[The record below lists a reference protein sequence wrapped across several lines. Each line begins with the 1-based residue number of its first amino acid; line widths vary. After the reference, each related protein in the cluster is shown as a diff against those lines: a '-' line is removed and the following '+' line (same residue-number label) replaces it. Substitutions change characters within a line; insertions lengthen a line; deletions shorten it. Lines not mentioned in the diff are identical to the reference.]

1 MNIIIILLTEKIIV
15 VKIIRICYNDSIM
28 AHYGI
33 SAVGGD
39 KMNKNLKRLA
49 EPDVRMHLFFM
60 VLFALATLF
69 FKMYELAAAEGA
81 IILLLIIYSLIMSR
95 RKRKQLAAYIES
107 VTYDTETAKNNTLMN
122 FPLPIAVFRLED
134 SRIVWGN
141 EMFFD
146 MCGTTGTRLDARVA
160 DLVPE
165 FSGKWLMEGKSQY
178 PGLLEIDGRR
188 YKVHGNIVR
197 SEKNNEN
204 SAFMGITYWV
214 DVTEYD
220 NIRLEYENSR
230 PAAGVIVVDNMD
242 ELLKN
247 QPDRIKNDIRETI
260 DDKLSQWCEENR
272 GLIRRYERDRY
283 LVVMEKRYVEK
294 LREEKF
300 SITDAV
306 HQVVSPNGVSASISI
321 GLGTDAATFGEA
333 IQFANVAA
341 ELALS
346 RGGDQTVIKNRLS
359 FEFYGGRGFEVETR
373 TKVKSRVMANTFA
386 ELMHDSSRILVMG
399 HRFADLDSVGA
410 AVGVCC
416 LARKQGVKANIVI
429 DMKRNVSK
437 PLISRIAGEEEY
449 KDTFISP
456 QEAMLRADG
465 RTLLVVVDTNRPE
478 QVEDADL
485 LTACNR
491 VAVIDHHRVAAT
503 YIQNAAMGYIE
514 PYASSVCELIAEIMQ
529 EQLERGDIL
538 RCEAEAVLAGIV
550 LDTKSFTIRTGER
563 TFEAA
568 AYLRRMGA
576 DTTDVKK
583 LLQTDMD
590 DTISRYKIMQNATLY
605 RNVAIA
611 APEDVQERVVAAQ
624 AADELLNISGVD
636 ASVVVAPDGHGG
648 AFASARSIGELN
660 VQIIMEKLGG
670 GGNRS
675 AAAVQFKDMDVNT
688 AVQKVYA
695 AIDEYL
701 G

>member
-1 MNIIIILLTEKIIV
+1 
-15 VKIIRICYNDSIM
+15 
-28 AHYGI
+28 
-33 SAVGGD
+33 
-39 KMNKNLKRLA
+39 MNKNLKRLA
-49 EPDVRMHLFFM
+49 EPNVRMHLFFM
-60 VLFALATLF
+60 VLFAAATLF

-81 IILLLIIYSLIMSR
+81 VILLLVIYSLIVSR

-141 EMFFD
+141 EMFFT
-146 MCGTTGTRLDARVA
+146 MCGSTGARLDARVA
-160 DLVPE
+160 DMVPE
-165 FSGKWLMEGKSQY
+165 FSGKWLMEGKTQY
-178 PGLLEIDGRR
+178 PGILEIGGKR
-188 YKVHGNIVR
+188 YRVHGNIVR
-197 SEKNNEN
+197 SEKSDEDG
-204 SAFMGITYWV
+204 AFMGITYWM

-220 NIRLEYENSR
+220 NIRREYESSR
-230 PAAGVIVVDNMD
+230 PVAGIIVADNLD

-247 QPDRIKNDIRETI
+247 QPDRIKNDLTEAI
-260 DDKLSQWCEENR
+260 DDQLTQWCENYH

-283 LVVMEKRYVEK
+283 IIVMEKRCVEK
-294 LREEKF
+294 LKEDKF
-300 SITDAV
+300 SITDQL
-306 HQVVSPNGVSASISI
+306 HKVVSPNGVSASISI
-321 GLGTDAATFGEA
+321 GLGVDASGFDEA
-333 IQFANVAA
+333 LQFANVAA

-346 RGGDQTVIKNRLS
+346 RGGDQTVIKNRLN
-359 FEFYGGRGFEVETR
+359 FEFYGGRGFEIETR
-373 TKVKSRVMANTFA
+373 TKVKSRVMASTFA
-386 ELMHDSSRILVMG
+386 ELMRDSSKVLVMG
-399 HRFADLDSVGA
+399 HKFADLDSVGA
-410 AVGVCC
+410 SVGVCC

-429 DMKRNVSK
+429 DLKKNASAA
-437 PLISRIAGEEEY
+437 LISRISAEPEY
-449 KDTFISP
+449 KDVFISR
-456 QEAMLRADG
+456 QEAILRADG
-465 RTLLVVVDTNRPE
+465 KTLLVVVDTNRPE

-514 PYASSVCELIAEIMQ
+514 PYASSVCELIAEMMQ
-529 EQLERGDIL
+529 EQLDRDDVL
-538 RCEAEAVLAGIV
+538 RCEAEAVLSGIV

-563 TFEAA
+563 TFDAA

-611 APEDVQERVVAAQ
+611 APEEPQERVVAAQ

-636 ASVVVAPDGHGG
+636 ASIVVAPDGHGG

-660 VQIIMEKLGG
+660 MQIVMEKLGG

-675 AAAVQFKDMDVNT
+675 AAAAQFKDTDVKT
-688 AVQKVYA
+688 ALKKVYA
-695 AIDEYL
+695 AIDDYL

>member
-1 MNIIIILLTEKIIV
+1 
-15 VKIIRICYNDSIM
+15 
-28 AHYGI
+28 
-33 SAVGGD
+33 
-39 KMNKNLKRLA
+39 MNKNLKRLA
-49 EPDVRMHLFFM
+49 EPNVRMHLFFM
-60 VLFALATLF
+60 VLFAAATLF

-81 IILLLIIYSLIMSR
+81 VILLLVVYSLIVSR

-141 EMFFD
+141 EMFFT
-146 MCGTTGTRLDARVA
+146 MCGSTGARLDARVA
-160 DLVPE
+160 DMVPE
-165 FSGKWLMEGKSQY
+165 FSGKWLMEGKTQY
-178 PGLLEIDGRR
+178 PGILEIGGKR
-188 YKVHGNIVR
+188 YRVHGNIVR
-197 SEKNNEN
+197 SEKSDEDG
-204 SAFMGITYWV
+204 AFMGITYWM

-220 NIRLEYENSR
+220 NIRREYESSR
-230 PAAGVIVVDNMD
+230 PVAGIIVADNLD

-247 QPDRIKNDIRETI
+247 QPDRIKNDLTEAI
-260 DDKLSQWCEENR
+260 DDQLTQWCENYH

-283 LVVMEKRYVEK
+283 IIVMEKRCVEK
-294 LREEKF
+294 LKEDKF
-300 SITDAV
+300 SITDQL
-306 HQVVSPNGVSASISI
+306 HKVVSPNGVSASISI
-321 GLGTDAATFGEA
+321 GLGVDASGFDEA
-333 IQFANVAA
+333 LQFANVAA

-346 RGGDQTVIKNRLS
+346 RGGDQTVIKNRLN
-359 FEFYGGRGFEVETR
+359 FEFYGGRGFEIETR
-373 TKVKSRVMANTFA
+373 TKVKSRVMASTFA
-386 ELMHDSSRILVMG
+386 ELMRDSSKVLVMG
-399 HRFADLDSVGA
+399 HKFADLDSVGA
-410 AVGVCC
+410 SVGVCC

-429 DMKRNVSK
+429 DLKKNASAA
-437 PLISRIAGEEEY
+437 LISRISAEPEY
-449 KDTFISP
+449 KDVFISR
-456 QEAMLRADG
+456 QEAILRADG
-465 RTLLVVVDTNRPE
+465 KTLLVVVDTNRPE

-514 PYASSVCELIAEIMQ
+514 PYASSVCELIAEMMQ
-529 EQLERGDIL
+529 EQLDRDDVL
-538 RCEAEAVLAGIV
+538 RCEAEAVLSGIV

-563 TFEAA
+563 TFDAA

-611 APEDVQERVVAAQ
+611 APEEPQERVVAAQ

-636 ASVVVAPDGHGG
+636 ASIVVAPDGHGG

-660 VQIIMEKLGG
+660 MQIVMEKLGG

-675 AAAVQFKDMDVNT
+675 AAAAQFKNTDVKT
-688 AVQKVYA
+688 ALKKVYA
-695 AIDEYL
+695 AIDDYL

>member
-1 MNIIIILLTEKIIV
+1 
-15 VKIIRICYNDSIM
+15 
-28 AHYGI
+28 
-33 SAVGGD
+33 
-39 KMNKNLKRLA
+39 MNKNLKRLA
-49 EPDVRMHLFFM
+49 EPNVRMHLFFM
-60 VLFALATLF
+60 VLFAAATLF

-81 IILLLIIYSLIMSR
+81 VILLLVIYSLIVRR

-141 EMFFD
+141 EMFFT
-146 MCGTTGTRLDARVA
+146 MCGSTGARLDARVA
-160 DLVPE
+160 DMVPE
-165 FSGKWLMEGKSQY
+165 FSGKWLMEGKTQY
-178 PGLLEIDGRR
+178 PGILEIGGKR
-188 YKVHGNIVR
+188 YRVHGNIVR
-197 SEKNNEN
+197 SEKSDEDG
-204 SAFMGITYWV
+204 AFMGITYWM

-220 NIRLEYENSR
+220 NIRREYESSR
-230 PAAGVIVVDNMD
+230 PVAGIIVADNLD

-247 QPDRIKNDIRETI
+247 QPDRIKNDLTEAI
-260 DDKLSQWCEENR
+260 DDQLTQWCENYH

-283 LVVMEKRYVEK
+283 IIVMEKRCVEK
-294 LREEKF
+294 LKEDKF
-300 SITDAV
+300 SITDQL
-306 HQVVSPNGVSASISI
+306 HKVVSPNGVSASISI
-321 GLGTDAATFGEA
+321 GLGVDASGFDEA
-333 IQFANVAA
+333 LQFANVAA

-346 RGGDQTVIKNRLS
+346 RGGDQTVIKNRLN
-359 FEFYGGRGFEVETR
+359 FEFYGGRGFEIETR
-373 TKVKSRVMANTFA
+373 TKVKSRVMASTFA
-386 ELMHDSSRILVMG
+386 ELMHDSSRVLVMG
-399 HRFADLDSVGA
+399 HKFADLDSVGA
-410 AVGVCC
+410 SVGVCC

-429 DMKRNVSK
+429 DLRKNASAA
-437 PLISRIAGEEEY
+437 LISRISAEPEY
-449 KDTFISP
+449 KDVFISP
-456 QEAMLRADG
+456 QEAILRADG
-465 RTLLVVVDTNRPE
+465 KTLLVVVDTNRPE

-514 PYASSVCELIAEIMQ
+514 PYASSVCELIAEMMQ
-529 EQLERGDIL
+529 EQLDRDDVL
-538 RCEAEAVLAGIV
+538 RCEAEAVLSGIV

-563 TFEAA
+563 TFDAA

-611 APEDVQERVVAAQ
+611 APEEPQERVVAAQ
-624 AADELLNISGVD
+624 AADELLNISGVA
-636 ASVVVAPDGHGG
+636 ASIVVAPDGHGG

-660 VQIIMEKLGG
+660 MQIVMEKLGG

-675 AAAVQFKDMDVNT
+675 AAAAQFKNTDVKT
-688 AVQKVYA
+688 ALKKVYA
-695 AIDEYL
+695 AIDDYL